1 MRMNEIE
8 IEIGTALGHSNLGTI
23 TMSPAN
29 ESNPPS
35 SGTPASVSTL
45 WSTPTAPTALPFHR
59 AAPTHACHASL
70 LQHPS
75 RIQTGRWIANAVSA
89 PLATPSRALLSKPRA
104 LRLCC
109 TGTGKL
115 LPCHTILNE
124 TVHDAARNN
133 SQSRTT
139 DRRNRACSNDWRI
152 PRTIVATWVR
162 RYLGTWAS
170 PRMDRPHLST
180 PTKRKTHHHQ
190 HSLEL

>member
-1 MRMNEIE
+1 MNRTRRRQ
-8 IEIGTALGHSNLGTI
+8 GR
-23 TMSPAN
+23 
-29 ESNPPS
+29 PPR
-35 SGTPASVSTL
+35 SVSTL
-45 WSTPTAPTALPFHR
+45 WSTPTALPFHR

-139 DRRNRACSNDWRI
+139 ERRNRACSNDWKI
-152 PRTIVATWVR
+152 PCTIVATWVR

-190 HSLEL
+190 HSLEP